1 MNLNPKRNRRI
12 AQVLGKVENLM
23 VEMVASLGDA
33 RSVELFH
40 RVSKGKRLRAKLIL
54 KIAGVTDNSLKLA
67 AIVELIHAASLLH
80 DDVIDDA
87 FTRRGED
94 SINALFGN
102 KTAIMLGDIL
112 YSKGFSELTF
122 MPNDVAYSVSHAVAL
137 LSVGELLDVEL
148 SHAFNDSEE
157 RYFDMIYK
165 KTASLIEASAK
176 AAALLA
182 GKDATIYALYGK
194 NLGLAFQII
203 DDILDITQ
211 SSETLGKPSLNDF
224 KEGKTTLPYLY
235 MYRKLSSSDQTKLL
249 SLFQQELDETQR
261 VWIKTKM
268 NETKALED
276 SISYARKLGLEALE
290 VIEKE
295 EDVGLSTIIKEM
307 IERNF

>member
-1 MNLNPKRNRRI
+1 M
-12 AQVLGKVENLM
+12 LGKVENLM

-40 RVSKGKRLRAKLIL
+40 RVPKGKRLRAKLIL
-54 KIAGVTDNSLKLA
+54 KIAGVSDASLKLA

-122 MPNDVAYSVSHAVAL
+122 MPNEVAYSVSHAVAL
-137 LSVGELLDVEL
+137 LSVGELLDVDL

-249 SLFQQELDETQR
+249 SLFQQELDEIQKI
-261 VWIKTKM
+261 WIKTKM

-276 SISYARKLGLEALE
+276 SIDYARKLGLEALE

-295 EDVGLSTIIKEM
+295 EDVGLSTIIKDM

>member
-1 MNLNPKRNRRI
+1 
-12 AQVLGKVENLM
+12 M
-23 VEMVASLGDA
+23 VEMVASLGDV
-33 RSVELFH
+33 RSVELLH
-40 RVSKGKRLRAKLIL
+40 RVPKGKRLRAKLIL
-54 KIAGVTDNSLKLA
+54 KIAGVSDASLKLA

-87 FTRRGED
+87 FTRRGES

-112 YSKGFSELTF
+112 YSKGFSELTA
-122 MPNDVAYSVSHAVAL
+122 MPQEVAFTISNAVAL

-148 SHAFNDSEE
+148 SHSFNESESL
-157 RYFDMIYK
+157 YFDMIYK

-176 AAALLA
+176 AAALLC
-182 GKDATIYALYGK
+182 GKNGDIHALYGK

-211 SSETLGKPSLNDF
+211 SSEVLGKPSLNDF

-235 MYRKLSSSDQTKLL
+235 MYHKLTPEDQTYLC
-249 SLFQQELDETQR
+249 SLFQMELTPEQSA
-261 VWIKTKM
+261 WIKAKM
-268 NETKALED
+268 HETNALID
-276 SISYARKLGLEALE
+276 AIAYAKTLGFEALE
-290 VIEKE
+290 AIKHED
-295 EDVGLSTIIKEM
+295 DVGLSSIMKEM

>member
-1 MNLNPKRNRRI
+1 M
-12 AQVLGKVENLM
+12 LGKVEKLM

-40 RVSKGKRLRAKLIL
+40 RVPKGKRLRAKLIL
-54 KIAGVTDNSLKLA
+54 KIAGVSDVSLKLA

-112 YSKGFSELTF
+112 YSKGFSELTH
-122 MPNDVAYSVSHAVAL
+122 MPQDVAYSISHAVAL
-137 LSVGELLDVEL
+137 LSVGELLDVEF
-148 SHAFNDSEE
+148 STRFNDSEE
-157 RYFDMIYK
+157 GYFDMIYK

-182 GKDATIYALYGK
+182 GKEGSIYALYGK

-235 MYRKLSSSDQTKLL
+235 MYHKLSQTDQAKLL
-249 SLFQQELDETQR
+249 SLFQKELDDTQKE
-261 VWIKTKM
+261 WIKTKM
-268 NETKALED
+268 SETNALED
-276 SISYARKLGLEALE
+276 SIAYARKLGLEALA

-295 EDVGLSTIIKEM
+295 EDVGLSSIIKEM

>member
-1 MNLNPKRNRRI
+1 ML
-12 AQVLGKVENLM
+12 
-23 VEMVASLGDA
+23 EMVASLGDA

-40 RVSKGKRLRAKLIL
+40 RVPKGKRLRAKLIL
-54 KIAGVTDNSLKLA
+54 KIAGVSEASLKLA

-87 FTRRGED
+87 FTRRGES
-94 SINALFGN
+94 SINARFGN

-122 MPNDVAYSVSHAVAL
+122 MPSDVAYSISHAVAL

-148 SHAFNDSEE
+148 SNSFNDSEE

-176 AAALLA
+176 AAALLT
-182 GKDATIYALYGK
+182 GKNGDIYGLYGK

-235 MYRKLSSSDQTKLL
+235 MYRKLSSTDQTKLL
-249 SLFQQELDETQR
+249 SLFQQELDDAQK

-268 NETKALED
+268 NETNALED
-276 SISYARKLGLEALE
+276 SIAYARKLGFEALD
-290 VIEKE
+290 VISKE
-295 EDVGLSTIIKEM
+295 EDVGLSSIIKEM

>member
-1 MNLNPKRNRRI
+1 M
-12 AQVLGKVENLM
+12 LGKVENLM
-23 VEMVASLGDA
+23 VEMVAFLGDA

-40 RVSKGKRLRAKLIL
+40 RVPKGKRLRAKLIL
-54 KIAGVTDNSLKLA
+54 KIAGASDISLKLA

-122 MPNDVAYSVSHAVAL
+122 MPNEVAYSVSHAVAL

-182 GKDATIYALYGK
+182 GKNATIYALYGK

-235 MYRKLSSSDQTKLL
+235 MYRKLSSSDQAKLL
-249 SLFQQELDETQR
+249 SLFQQELNETQKI
-261 VWIKTKM
+261 WIKTKM
-268 NETKALED
+268 NETNALED

>member
-1 MNLNPKRNRRI
+1 M
-12 AQVLGKVENLM
+12 LGKVESLM
-23 VEMVASLGDA
+23 LEMVASLGDA

-40 RVSKGKRLRAKLIL
+40 RVPKGKRLRAKLIL
-54 KIAGVTDNSLKLA
+54 KIAGVSEASLKLA

-87 FTRRGED
+87 FTRRGES

-122 MPNDVAYSVSHAVAL
+122 MPSDVAYSISHAVAL

-148 SHAFNDSEE
+148 SNSFNDSEE

-176 AAALLA
+176 AAALLT
-182 GKDATIYALYGK
+182 GKNGDIYGLYGK

-235 MYRKLSSSDQTKLL
+235 MYRKLSSTDQTKLL
-249 SLFQQELDETQR
+249 SLFQQELDDAQK

-268 NETKALED
+268 NETNALED
-276 SISYARKLGLEALE
+276 SIAYARKLGFEALD
-290 VIEKE
+290 VISKE
-295 EDVGLSTIIKEM
+295 EDVGLSSIIKEM